1 MFAIVG
7 LQCSISVYKHIFRLL
22 IFLVRDP
29 TRDVAGHLSC
39 KIK

>member
-7 LQCSISVYKHIFRLL
+7 LQCSIRLYKHRLPIF
-22 IFLVRDP
+22 IVRDP

>member
-7 LQCSISVYKHIFRLL
+7 LQCSISVYKHRLL

-29 TRDVAGHLSC
+29 TGDVAGHLSC